1 MGAEV
6 PPRGGSRA
14 STAPGASGG
23 RPRVGIRVRT
33 TLAAVAVVALV
44 LLLGSVALVLA
55 VRAAMS
61 SSLTSTAET
70 RAEQV
75 AGSLQSDPATFADF
89 APVPSHIG
97 EGGDREGEDPAEEI
111 VWILDRDSGQVVSSD
126 PGTALPVGELD
137 DDELLELPDADSRY
151 QTANEEVAAASR
163 RFLVVAAVSREDLD
177 DTTAALVPALV
188 VAVPLL
194 VLLVGATVWVVIGRA
209 LRPVEAIR
217 SRVAAITDE
226 RLDERVPEP
235 GTRDQIGT
243 LAVTMNQ
250 MLERLQTSREQQQS
264 FVSDASHEL
273 RSPIATLRQCAEVA
287 VAHPDAFEP
296 GELVEIVGSESLRMQ
311 RLVEQLL
318 TLTRAEE
325 HGPGASSD
333 IDLDDLVLAE
343 AARVRH
349 QGLQVDTSGVRPVR
363 LRGSATAWAQVVRNL
378 VDNAARHAAS
388 TIRLE
393 VEVQGATARLVVCD
407 DGSGVPTADRDRIF
421 DRFVRLDAARSRDAG
436 GSGLGLAIV
445 RDLVR
450 SQGGRVRVGDSDLG
464 GAAFTVEV
472 PRTT

>member
-1 MGAEV
+1 M
-6 PPRGGSRA
+6 
-14 STAPGASGG
+14 
-23 RPRVGIRVRT
+23 
-33 TLAAVAVVALV
+33 LVVALV
-44 LLLGSVALVLA
+44 LVVGAVALVLA
-55 VRAAMS
+55 VRAAMTD
-61 SSLTSTAET
+61 SLSNTAET

-75 AGSLQSDPATFADF
+75 ARSLEQDPSSFSDVQ
-89 APVPSHIG
+89 PVS
-97 EGGDREGEDPAEEI
+97 EDDEEDEDPADEI
-111 VWILDRDSGQVVSSD
+111 VWVVDRDRGEVASSD
-126 PGTALPVGELD
+126 PHTTLPAEKSDDLD
-137 DDELLELPDADSRY
+137 GVVEVPGADSRY
-151 QTANEEVAAASR
+151 QAANEEVSVDGR

-177 DTTAALVPALV
+177 DTIAALVPGLL

-194 VLLVGATVWVVIGRA
+194 VLLVGGTVWVVIGRA

-217 SRVAAITDE
+217 ARVEAITDE

-250 MLERLQTSREQQQS
+250 MLERLETSRDQQQS

-273 RSPIATLRQCAEVA
+273 RSPIATLRQSAEVA
-287 VAHPDAFEP
+287 AAHPDAFEP

-333 IDLDDLVLAE
+333 IDLDDLALTE
-343 AARVRH
+343 AARVRR

-363 LRGSATAWAQVVRNL
+363 LQGAPTAWSQVVRNL
-378 VDNAARHAAS
+378 VDNAARHAAT
-388 TIRLE
+388 TIRLT
-393 VEVQGATARLVVCD
+393 VEHDDRRARLVVSD
-407 DGSGVPTADRDRIF
+407 DGSGVPEPDRERIF
-421 DRFVRLDAARSRDAG
+421 DRFVRLDEARSRDAG

-450 SQGGRVRVGDSDLG
+450 AQGGRVHVTTSDLG
-464 GAAFTVEV
+464 GAAFVVEV
-472 PRTT
+472 PSSP